1 MLARHAGNLFWL
13 SRYMERAESIARL
26 VEAGF
31 RIALM
36 PETSEGHRDEWRSTL
51 ASAGVLEAFC
61 DRHDGFLPHDILQ
74 FLLFD
79 EANPSSIRSSLMTA
93 RTNGRMVRT
102 KITRDMWEALNS
114 TWLAFD
120 DVKPAS
126 VTTANV
132 PDFLDWI
139 RQRSALFRGALLGTI
154 LRDDTYFFSQL
165 GAFVER
171 ADNTARILDVKYFL
185 LLPTSQ
191 AVGGEMDT
199 WQWEMI
205 LRSVSAH
212 RSYRHVFRTRYSA
225 GRVAEFLILRRE
237 MPRSL
242 RFCYDWLDLSMA
254 GLCDHYGARTAAA
267 DLVAETRDSLRNARI
282 GDIFDA
288 GLHEFLSAFVVRND
302 RLTRL
307 IAQNYHFG

>member
-26 VEAGF
+26 AEAGC
-31 RIALM
+31 RIAM
-36 PETSEGHRDEWRSTL
+36 IPETSEGHRNDWRSTL
-51 ASAGVLEAFC
+51 ASAGVLEAFTA
-61 DRHDGFLPHDILQ
+61 RHDAFEADAVLH

-79 EANPSSIRSSLMTA
+79 ETNPSSVRSSLMTA
-93 RTNGRMVRT
+93 RSNGRMVRT
-102 KITRDMWEALNS
+102 KITRDTWEALNS

-120 DVKPAS
+120 EVKPTI
-126 VTTANV
+126 VTSARV
-132 PDFLDWI
+132 PEFLDWI

-154 LRDDTYFFSQL
+154 LRDDTYYFSQL

-212 RSYRHVFRTRYSA
+212 RSYRHVFRSRYSA

-242 RFCYDWLDLSMA
+242 RFCYDWLDLSIA
-254 GLCDHYGARTAAA
+254 GLNDHYGSRTAAA
-267 DLVAETRDSLRNARI
+267 DLVAETRDSLRRGRI
-282 GDIFDA
+282 EDIFEE
-288 GLHEFLSAFVVRND
+288 GLHEFLSAFVARND

-307 IAQNYHFG
+307 MAQDYQFG

>member
-1 MLARHAGNLFWL
+1 VLARHAGNLFWL

-26 VEAGF
+26 AEAGF
-31 RIALM
+31 RIAM
-36 PETSEGHRDEWRSTL
+36 IPETSEGHRDEWRSTL
-51 ASAGVLEAFC
+51 ASAGVLEAFTA
-61 DRHDGFLPHDILQ
+61 RHETFGPDAVLH

-79 EANPSSIRSSLMTA
+79 EANPSSVRSSLMTA
-93 RTNGRMVRT
+93 RNNGRMVRT
-102 KITRDMWEALNS
+102 KITRDTWDALNS

-120 DVKPAS
+120 EVKPAT
-126 VTTANV
+126 VTSARV
-132 PDFLDWI
+132 PEFLDWI

-154 LRDDTYFFSQL
+154 LRDDTYYFSQL

-191 AVGGEMDT
+191 AIGGEMDS

-212 RSYRHVFRTRYSA
+212 RSYRHVFRSRYSA

-242 RFCYDWLDLSMA
+242 RFCYDWLELSIT
-254 GLCDHYGARTAAA
+254 GLNEHYNSRSAAA
-267 DLVAETRDSLRNARI
+267 DLVAETRDILRRGRI
-282 GDIFDA
+282 EDIFEE
-288 GLHEFLSAFVVRND
+288 GLHEFLSAFVARND
-302 RLTRL
+302 RLTQL
-307 IAQNYHFG
+307 LAQDYQFG

>member
-13 SRYMERAESIARL
+13 SRYMERAESTARL
-26 VEAGF
+26 AEAGC
-31 RIALM
+31 RIAM
-36 PETSEGHRDEWRSTL
+36 IPETREGHRDEWRSTL
-51 ASAGVLEAFC
+51 ASAGALEAFTARY
-61 DRHDGFLPHDILQ
+61 DAFGPDAVLH

-79 EANPSSIRSSLMTA
+79 QANPSSVRSSLMAA

-102 KITRDMWEALNS
+102 KITRDTWEALNS

-120 DVKPAS
+120 EVKPSA
-126 VTTANV
+126 VTSARL
-132 PDFLDWI
+132 PEFLDWI
-139 RQRSALFRGALLGTI
+139 RQRSALFRGALLGTM
-154 LRDDTYFFSQL
+154 LRDDTYYFSQL

-212 RSYRHVFRTRYSA
+212 RSYRHVFRSRYSA

-242 RFCYDWLDLSMA
+242 RFCYDWLDMSIA
-254 GLCDHYGARTAAA
+254 GLNDHYGSRTAAA
-267 DLVAETRDSLRNARI
+267 DLVAETRDSLRRGRI
-282 GDIFDA
+282 EDIFEE
-288 GLHEFLSAFVVRND
+288 GLHEFLSAFVARND
-302 RLTRL
+302 RLTQVM
-307 IAQNYHFG
+307 AQDYQFG